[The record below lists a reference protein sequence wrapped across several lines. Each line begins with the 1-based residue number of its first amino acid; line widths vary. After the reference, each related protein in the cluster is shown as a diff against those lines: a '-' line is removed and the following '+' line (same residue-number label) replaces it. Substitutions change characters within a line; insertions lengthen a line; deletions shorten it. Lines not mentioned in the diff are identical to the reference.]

1 MIDLKNI
8 LILTNSFLIY
18 EINTK
23 SLYFSQNLLAC
34 RIISCNCVTLRE
46 KIFGHEFI
54 KHRNVLIKE

>member
-46 KIFGHEFI
+46 KKYSAMNLLNAEMF
-54 KHRNVLIKE
+54 